1 MAIQLR
7 DGQRN
12 AIYKELATTDILT
25 GIYNRTAFTKW
36 EAEYQENFS
45 NTSIVLCDLN
55 NLKYYN
61 DNYGHEIGDKYI
73 IDAAH
78 IIKEAFKDKG
88 QCYRIGGDEFVVTL
102 HHISASSV
110 YDSIDILKK
119 ITVWI

>member
-1 MAIQLR
+1 MFILFITIDVLNDLAIQLR

-55 NLKYYN
+55 NLKYF
-61 DNYGHEIGDKYI
+61 E
-73 IDAAH
+73 
-78 IIKEAFKDKG
+78 
-88 QCYRIGGDEFVVTL
+88 TL
-102 HHISASSV
+102 HKNGTI
-110 YDSIDILKK
+110 
-119 ITVWI
+119 